1 MPSSFSVEGKTF
13 SLLFGVDEKNFF
25 LKGLIDPVKELT
37 KLEKK
42 QEQLRGVVTKLSQS
56 MAASDYEVKVP
67 EEVRVANADKLKQT
81 EIELERVTDAMAV
94 LKLL

>member
-1 MPSSFSVEGKTF
+1 MNAQVEN
-13 SLLFGVDEKNFF
+13 VFF
-25 LKGLIDPVKELT
+25 QGLVDPVKELT

-42 QEQLRGVVTKLSQS
+42 QEQLRGVVSKLNQS

-81 EIELERVTDAMAV
+81 EVELERVTDAMAV
-94 LKLL
+94 LKLI